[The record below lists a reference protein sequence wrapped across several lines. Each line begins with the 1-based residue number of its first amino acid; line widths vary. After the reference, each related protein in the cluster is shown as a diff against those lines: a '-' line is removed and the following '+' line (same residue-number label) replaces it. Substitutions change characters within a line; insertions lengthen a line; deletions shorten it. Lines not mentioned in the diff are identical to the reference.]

1 MLKSKQ
7 PSSKSFLNVQQ
18 AVNDK
23 LIVAKLQLFSFVA
36 DHFKLFLTAYQ
47 TDAPMIPFLYN
58 DLKKLVVELL
68 SLIVKTEIIE
78 KSKNI
83 CNIDLE
89 NKENILPIKN
99 INIGFAAEGTISK
112 LICSDILNLSELQT
126 FRRECLKFV
135 VFT

>member
-1 MLKSKQ
+1 M
-7 PSSKSFLNVQQ
+7 
-18 AVNDK
+18 
-23 LIVAKLQLFSFVA
+23 IVAKLQLFSFVA

-83 CNIDLE
+83 CNIYL
-89 NKENILPIKN
+89 
-99 INIGFAAEGTISK
+99 
-112 LICSDILNLSELQT
+112 
-126 FRRECLKFV
+126 
-135 VFT
+135 